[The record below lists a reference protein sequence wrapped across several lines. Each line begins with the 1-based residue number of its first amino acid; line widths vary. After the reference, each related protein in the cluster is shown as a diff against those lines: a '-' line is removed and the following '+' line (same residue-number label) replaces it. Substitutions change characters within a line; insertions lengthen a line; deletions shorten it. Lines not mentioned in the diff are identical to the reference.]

1 MTSTTHSLTHSPNRI
16 LGGVFGV
23 VYVLV
28 GAVGFA
34 ITAGMGLMEPA
45 GHQLIIFELNP
56 LHNVVH
62 VLVGGLLAGAA
73 LGSAGASKVVN
84 TLVGAV
90 YLLVGI
96 AGFFLVGSELN
107 IIAVNHPDNLL
118 HLVSA
123 AVLLG
128 VGLSRR

>member
-1 MTSTTHSLTHSPNRI
+1 MTSTTHSLAHSPNRI
-16 LGGVFGV
+16 LGSVFGV

-34 ITAGMGLMEPA
+34 ITTGLGFAEPT

>member
-1 MTSTTHSLTHSPNRI
+1 MAATAHPLVHSPNR
-16 LGGVFGV
+16 LVGGVFGA

-34 ITAGMGLMEPA
+34 ITRGADLAATSGP
-45 GHQLIIFELNP
+45 QLIIFELNP

-73 LGSAGASKVVN
+73 LGAARASRVVN

-90 YLLVGI
+90 YLVVGV
-96 AGFFLVGSELN
+96 AGFFVAGSHLN
-107 IIAVNHPDNLL
+107 ILAVNQPDNLL
-118 HLVSA
+118 HLASA
-123 AVLLG
+123 ALLLG
-128 VGLSRR
+128 VGLTR

>member
-1 MTSTTHSLTHSPNRI
+1 MTSTTHSVSHSPNRI

-34 ITAGMGLMEPA
+34 ITAGLGFVEPT

-73 LGSAGASKVVN
+73 MAAAGAAKAVN

-90 YLLVGI
+90 YLAVGI
-96 AGFFLVGSELN
+96 AGFFVLGSDAN
-107 IIAVNHPDNLL
+107 ILAVNQPDNLL